1 MFVVRQ
7 TSCSCLVYSSNFGEK
22 KYAKQ
27 WAKMDLKWSKIHKN
41 PFVGRAPVHP
51 DPVKSFST
59 YLDSLAGFL
68 GDE

>member
-1 MFVVRQ
+1 MSVRH
-7 TSCSCLVYSSNFGEK
+7 LVHVLFIPQILEK